1 MYIRYH
7 ILLVGTHCFLIFAAL
22 VCCNAPA
29 AHNRQ
34 LMVVG
39 GLGLENPR
47 AKVITGICSAGS
59 SWEKNER
66 EKTYVSEKV
75 AAAFRHR
82 SSAPKLS
89 EIVYTQPKSSI

>member
-1 MYIRYH
+1 MRSSNRPR
-7 ILLVGTHCFLIFAAL
+7 AA
-22 VCCNAPA
+22 
-29 AHNRQ
+29 

-39 GLGLENPR
+39 GLGLEKPR